1 MEEFATPIPP
11 IGEIVITNRKAHG
24 VFHVIVIPHAHPDEW
39 FFKQFPLREM
49 IDEYALANNL
59 SIRQEEQADAE
70 D

>member
-1 MEEFATPIPP
+1 
-11 IGEIVITNRKAHG
+11 
-24 VFHVIVIPHAHPDEW
+24 VIVIPHAHPDEW